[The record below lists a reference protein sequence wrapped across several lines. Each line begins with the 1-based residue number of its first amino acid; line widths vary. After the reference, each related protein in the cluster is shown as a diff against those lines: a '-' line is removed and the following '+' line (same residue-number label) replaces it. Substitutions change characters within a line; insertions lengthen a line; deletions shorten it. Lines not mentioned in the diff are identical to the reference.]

1 MSTPLLPARRWSIL
15 TPLPLW
21 ARIGLGVFTISTFIS
36 YYQLRAL
43 GHLRTAWI
51 SAHRSRDTEALASMV
66 CWDGVSAAE
75 RQRMRL
81 LLAQE
86 LEYPIHT
93 TDLQLTFDASAQ
105 PGWRPNRFVI
115 ARLVV
120 VYDTPERLTVSFPL
134 GLAGLASHQ
143 LVMMVPEK

>member
-1 MSTPLLPARRWSIL
+1 VSTPLLPTRRWSIL
-15 TPLPLW
+15 SPLPLW
-21 ARIGLGVFTISTFIS
+21 ARIGLWVFTVSMLFG
-36 YYQLRAL
+36 YFQLRAL
-43 GHLRTAWI
+43 GRLQTAWV
-51 SAHRSRDTEALASMV
+51 SAHGSRDTKALESMV
-66 CWDGVSAAE
+66 CWDDVSPEA

-86 LEYPIHT
+86 LEHPIRT
-93 TDLQLTFDASAQ
+93 TDIRFTFDAAAQ
-105 PGWRPNRFVI
+105 PGWRPNGFVI

-143 LVMMVPEK
+143 IVMLVPEK

>member
-1 MSTPLLPARRWSIL
+1 MSTPLLPVRRWSIL

-21 ARIGLGVFTISTFIS
+21 AQLGLGIFTVSMLLC

-43 GHLRTAWI
+43 GHLRTAWV
-51 SAHRSRDTEALASMV
+51 SAHSSRDTAALESMV
-66 CWDGVSAAE
+66 CWDDVSAEA

-86 LEYPIHT
+86 LEHPIHT
-93 TDLQLTFDASAQ
+93 TDIRFTFDAAAQ

-134 GLAGLASHQ
+134 GLAGLSTHQ
-143 LVMMVPEK
+143 IVMLVPEK

>member
-1 MSTPLLPARRWSIL
+1 VSTPLLPARRWSIL
-15 TPLPLW
+15 APLPLW
-21 ARIGLGVFTISTFIS
+21 ARIGLWVFTFGMLFG
-36 YYQLRAL
+36 YFQLRAL
-43 GHLRTAWI
+43 GRLQTAWV
-51 SAHRSRDTEALASMV
+51 SAHGSRDTAALAAMV
-66 CWDGVSAAE
+66 CWDDVSAEA

-86 LEYPIHT
+86 LEHPIRT
-93 TDLQLTFDASAQ
+93 TDIRFTFDAAAQ

-134 GLAGLASHQ
+134 GLAGLTSHQ
-143 LVMMVPEK
+143 IVMLVPEK

>member
-1 MSTPLLPARRWSIL
+1 MLSTRRWSIL
-15 TPLPLW
+15 TPLPIW
-21 ARIGLGVFTISTFIS
+21 ARLGLGVFTICALLG

-51 SAHRSRDTEALASMV
+51 SAHRSRDTAALDSLV

-86 LEYPIHT
+86 LEYPIHS
-93 TDLQLTFDASAQ
+93 TDLQLTFDAAAQ

-134 GLAGLASHQ
+134 GLTGLASHQ

>member
-1 MSTPLLPARRWSIL
+1 MSTPLLSIRRWSIL

-21 ARIGLGVFTISTFIS
+21 ARIGLWVFTVSMLLS
-36 YYQLRAL
+36 YFQLRAL
-43 GHLRTAWI
+43 GRLQTAWV
-51 SAHRSRDTEALASMV
+51 SAHSSRDTAALESMV

-86 LEYPIHT
+86 LEYPIHS
-93 TDLQLTFDASAQ
+93 TDLQLTFDAAAQ

-120 VYDTPERLTVSFPL
+120 IYDTPERLTVSFPL
-134 GLAGLASHQ
+134 GLTGLASHQ
-143 LVMMVPEK
+143 LVMMVPEE